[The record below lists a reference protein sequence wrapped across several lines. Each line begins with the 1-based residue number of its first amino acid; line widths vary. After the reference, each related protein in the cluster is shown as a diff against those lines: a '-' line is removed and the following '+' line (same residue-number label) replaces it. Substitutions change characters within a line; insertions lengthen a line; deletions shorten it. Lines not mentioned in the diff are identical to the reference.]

1 MKRRNSIK
9 DLSLFR
15 FSEFPSNAP
24 YFYISSSSSLF
35 CQLSSVCC
43 LQYFVISVAFICSAF
58 LLSTVRTFLSMSS
71 IYILLVV
78 TSFNITLLFLLLIQ
92 FSFCVPCSSVYLS
105 MQFFSSSLLFGGLV
119 GFRVIFISHNMNVH
133 AFCVV
138 ASFSLFARFLYCLCS
153 SVRPT
158 AAIPLETT
166 NTIPCTTNILSLRF
180 SAELQFSV
188 SYLNYPR
195 LNGTR
200 IVYFCSICSA
210 FKFCD

>member
-1 MKRRNSIK
+1 MLCIFII
-9 DLSLFR
+9 DC
-15 FSEFPSNAP
+15 SNIFEHVFHL
-24 YFYISSSSSLF
+24 YFIGS
-35 CQLSSVCC
+35 
-43 LQYFVISVAFICSAF
+43 
-58 LLSTVRTFLSMSS
+58 
-71 IYILLVV
+71 
-78 TSFNITLLFLLLIQ
+78 NLIQ
-92 FSFCVPCSSVYLS
+92 YYTPFSFAHSVFFLCTAFSVYLS

-133 AFCVV
+133 SFCVV